1 MRGRERRKERG
12 ERREGGWMGDGLRGG
27 HTGITIIKKPLTAHT
42 TPEQLSDELRRRG
55 KVGGKGGE
63 ERRDREREGAADGE
77 RRREKNVQ
85 AQQK

>member
-1 MRGRERRKERG
+1 
-12 ERREGGWMGDGLRGG
+12 MGDGLRGG

-55 KVGGKGGE
+55 KGGE
-63 ERRDREREGAADGE
+63 EGRDREREGAADGE

>member
-1 MRGRERRKERG
+1 MRGRERRKERA

-77 RRREKNVQ
+77 RRKEKNVQ